1 MQSFYNSTRSASNSS
16 LVVASGMFSSGRV
29 SFKEKYS
36 VFFLFLN
43 PLHPYI
49 SMQILY
55 TSPKVMTRKYILT
68 SSNPRAS
75 LVGDHFLY
83 SCDHSV

>member
-68 SSNPRAS
+68 SQEH
-75 LVGDHFLY
+75 L
-83 SCDHSV
+83 

>member
-36 VFFLFLN
+36 VFFFFPQSIT
-43 PLHPYI
+43 PLHQYAHSLYI
-49 SMQILY
+49 S
-55 TSPKVMTRKYILT
+55 
-68 SSNPRAS
+68 
-75 LVGDHFLY
+75 
-83 SCDHSV
+83 

>member
-36 VFFLFLN
+36 AFFLFSSI
-43 PLHPYI
+43 H
-49 SMQILY
+49 Y
-55 TSPKVMTRKYILT
+55 TPT
-68 SSNPRAS
+68 SVCRFSIHLLR
-75 LVGDHFLY
+75 
-83 SCDHSV
+83 

>member
-36 VFFLFLN
+36 VFFFSST
-43 PLHPYI
+43 H
-49 SMQILY
+49 Y
-55 TSPKVMTRKYILT
+55 TPT
-68 SSNPRAS
+68 SVCRFSIHLLR
-75 LVGDHFLY
+75 
-83 SCDHSV
+83 

>member
-36 VFFLFLN
+36 VFFSFFLN

-68 SSNPRAS
+68 SQEH
-75 LVGDHFLY
+75 L
-83 SCDHSV
+83 

>member
-36 VFFLFLN
+36 VFFFSSTHYT
-43 PLHPYI
+43 LHQYADSLYI
-49 SMQILY
+49 SLGDDKEIYFDQ
-55 TSPKVMTRKYILT
+55 S
-68 SSNPRAS
+68 RAS

-83 SCDHSV
+83 SCDHIV

>member
-36 VFFLFLN
+36 VFFFFPQSIT
-43 PLHPYI
+43 PLHQYADSLYI
-49 SMQILY
+49 S
-55 TSPKVMTRKYILT
+55 
-68 SSNPRAS
+68 
-75 LVGDHFLY
+75 
-83 SCDHSV
+83 